1 MHFLKKIWRSLGLPE
16 LSLQIWILIAGRL
29 LSQIGTGFTLFYAPI
44 FFVNQVGLSATSVGL
59 ALGSGQIT
67 GVFGRICSG
76 IISDSRSW
84 GRKRTLLLSA
94 IVSAIA
100 AFVFSVTASLPMLIL
115 GNLLMGLGVGLYWPA
130 TEAVVADLSA
140 GQQRQEA
147 YALTR
152 LGDSLGLGLGIVFG
166 GLLIDSTGAYRA
178 LFTIDGISFLVFLGI
193 VAFAVRET
201 LPSDRTPS
209 NSPFAGWKTALGDRV
224 LLVYVLVNI
233 IFTTYISQLE
243 SSLPLYMTNF
253 VNLKGTN
260 RGFAPD
266 TLSALFT
273 WHLIVQIIGQ
283 IPLIKAIRRFSH
295 PQALAISALI
305 WGVGFVSIWILGVTT
320 MNQLA
325 WAAVSMAIFSLATIT
340 YTPSASALVAD
351 LAPPALRGVYASIN
365 SLCWAVGYA
374 IGPPLGGWALDRPRT
389 VVYGFWL
396 ALAGSTV
403 GAIAIIFWLQ
413 RLLRKSIE
421 RSNGVI

>member
-1 MHFLKKIWRSLGLPE
+1 MRLFEKFWLSLSLPK

-67 GVFGRICSG
+67 GIFGRICSG
-76 IISDSRSW
+76 ISCDSKHW
-84 GRKRTLLLSA
+84 GRKKTLLLSA
-94 IVSAIA
+94 AISALA
-100 AFVFSVTASLPMLIL
+100 AFVFSVTTTFPILVL

-130 TEAVVADLSA
+130 TEAVVADLTI

-152 LGDSLGLGLGIVFG
+152 LGDSLGLGLGIVLG
-166 GLLIDSTGAYRA
+166 GVLIGSTGAYQV
-178 LFTIDGISFLVFLGI
+178 LFTIDGISFLLFLAI
-193 VAFAVRET
+193 ALVAIRET
-201 LPSDRTPS
+201 LPIHDTPAK
-209 NSPFAGWKTALGDRV
+209 SPFAGWKTALSDRI

-243 SSLPLYMTNF
+243 SSMPLYMTNF
-253 VNLKGTN
+253 VNLNGTN

-283 IPLIKAIRRFSH
+283 IPVVRWLGRFSH
-295 PQALAISALI
+295 PQALMISALI
-305 WGVGFVSIWILGVTT
+305 WGVGFISIWVVGVTAT
-320 MNQLA
+320 NQLA
-325 WAAVSMAIFSLATIT
+325 WAAIAMAIFSLATIT

-351 LAPPALRGVYASIN
+351 LAPSDLRGVYISIN
-365 SLCWAVGYA
+365 SLCWAIGYA
-374 IGPPLGGWALDRPRT
+374 IGPPLGGWALDQSIT
-389 VVYGFWL
+389 IVYGFWL
-396 ALAGSTV
+396 TLAASV
-403 GAIAIIFWLQ
+403 AVAIAIIICLQ
-413 RLLRKSIE
+413 KLPVKTAGFHRKM
-421 RSNGVI
+421 

>member
-1 MHFLKKIWRSLGLPE
+1 MHLLKKYARVLGIPQ
-16 LSLQIWILIAGRL
+16 LSFQIWILIFGRL

-76 IISDSRSW
+76 IICDSHHW

-94 IVSAIA
+94 AVSAIA
-100 AFVFSVTASLPMLIL
+100 AFVFSITTNLPILVL

-130 TEAVVADLSA
+130 TEAVVADLTV

-166 GLLIDSTGAYRA
+166 GVLIDSTGAYRV
-178 LFTIDGISFLVFLGI
+178 LFTIDGISFLIFLGI
-193 VAFAVRET
+193 VSVAIRET
-201 LPSDRTPS
+201 LPDRDAPS
-209 NSPFAGWKTALGDRV
+209 KSPFAGWKTALSDRI

-243 SSLPLYMTNF
+243 SSMPLYMTNF
-253 VNLKGTN
+253 VNLNGTN

-283 IPLIKAIRRFSH
+283 MPTVRWLRRFSH
-295 PQALAISALI
+295 AQALIISALI
-305 WGVGFVSIWILGVTT
+305 WGMGFISIWIVGIIGT
-320 MNQLA
+320 NQLA
-325 WAAVSMAIFSLATIT
+325 WAAVTMAIFGLAIIT

-351 LAPPALRGVYASIN
+351 LAPSHLRGVYTSIN
-365 SLCWAVGYA
+365 SLCWAIGYA
-374 IGPPLGGWALDRPRT
+374 VGPPLGGWALDQSRAI
-389 VVYGFWL
+389 VYGFWL
-396 ALAGSTV
+396 ILAASV
-403 GAIAIIFWLQ
+403 GVAIAIVVFLQ
-413 RLLRKSIE
+413 RLIGKESE
-421 RSNGVI
+421 N